1 MEEWKDRRDSEW
13 TVSDSDKM
21 KIILE
26 VIKVVHT
33 EDVGGLEADSGSI
46 WILLKPPGLLLDQI

>member
-1 MEEWKDRRDSEW
+1 MEITS
-13 TVSDSDKM
+13 KM

-33 EDVGGLEADSGSI
+33 EDVGGLEVDSGSI